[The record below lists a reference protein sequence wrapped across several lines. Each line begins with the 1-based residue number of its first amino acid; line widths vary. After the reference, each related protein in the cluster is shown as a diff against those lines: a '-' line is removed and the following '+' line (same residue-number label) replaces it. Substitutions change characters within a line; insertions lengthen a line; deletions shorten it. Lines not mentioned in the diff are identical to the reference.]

1 MPEKTLRIRKK
12 TYKNSREFYH
22 RLYTQKTLDDD
33 RWLEKTAKEF
43 GLKVGFVELK
53 K

>member
-1 MPEKTLRIRKK
+1 MPLIRKK
-12 TYKNSREFYH
+12 IYRSSREFYH

-33 RWLEKTAKEF
+33 RWLEKTAKELD
-43 GLKVGFVELK
+43 LKVGHTELK